1 VPEDEDSFSGLKDY
15 LYFRAVS
22 QLSFYA
28 EIFWRYFLK
37 LDQSLTM
44 QLNEKTSEFILSLQT
59 SMNINTFVKLSL
71 GNYKGKE
78 ENLKNI
84 YVKRIAIKGEEKLSF
99 TYRYKTRDIVKNY
112 PPEEGIRIIHDFL
125 SQEFYVATLFTT
137 AFNQSFENL
146 HNRKFIIRKNAPTIL
161 TVPSADHDRAKN
173 RLISTNEKP
182 YLTELKIT
190 DETGKVL
197 PNSQDKYKQINH
209 YIEILSTLIK
219 EIPARETLTVVD
231 MGSGKGYL
239 TFALYDYLT
248 NVVKL
253 NSQVTGVEFR
263 PELVELCNKIAKNT
277 RFNNLSFEQGSI
289 ENYKNAD
296 TNILIALHACDTATD
311 EAIYNGITSQA
322 DLIVVAPC
330 CHKQIRRQME
340 AGKASNDLEFLTKYG
355 IFLERQAEMVTDGIR
370 ALILEYFGYKTKVF
384 EFISD
389 AHTPKNVMIVG
400 LRNPTIQQN
409 DRQILQK
416 IKDAKA
422 YFGIE
427 YHHLENMMGIF

>member
-1 VPEDEDSFSGLKDY
+1 MNYSDKS
-15 LYFRAVS
+15 
-22 QLSFYA
+22 
-28 EIFWRYFLK
+28 
-37 LDQSLTM
+37 
-44 QLNEKTSEFILSLQT
+44 NEFILSMQT
-59 SMNINTFVKLSL
+59 SLDDNTFVKLSL

-84 YVKRIAIKGEEKLSF
+84 YIKRIAIKGEEKLSF

-112 PPEEGIRIIHDFL
+112 SPAEGIGKILDFL
-125 SQEFYVATLFTT
+125 NQEFYVSTLFTT
-137 AFNQSFENL
+137 AFDLSFENL
-146 HNRKFIIRKNAPTIL
+146 HSKKIIIRKNAPTIT
-161 TVPSADHDRAKN
+161 TVPSADHDRSKN
-173 RLISTNEKP
+173 RLISANEKP
-182 YLTELKIT
+182 YLTALKIT

-219 EIPARETLTVVD
+219 EIPARDTVKVVD

-248 NVVKL
+248 NVLKL
-253 NSQVTGVEFR
+253 TSEVTGVEFR
-263 PELVELCNKIAKNT
+263 PELVDLCNKIAKT
-277 RFNNLSFEQGSI
+277 SGFSKLSFEPGTI
-289 ENYKNAD
+289 ENYDNSGA
-296 TNILIALHACDTATD
+296 NILIALHACDTATD
-311 EAIYNGITSQA
+311 DAIYKGITAQA

-340 AGKASNDLEFLTKYG
+340 AGKASNELDFLTKYG

-384 EFISD
+384 QFISD

-400 LRNPTIQQN
+400 IKSQGINLK
-409 DRQILQK
+409 DEQILQK
-416 IKDAKA
+416 IKDSKA

-427 YHHLENMMGIF
+427 YHHLEKMMGLL

>member
-1 VPEDEDSFSGLKDY
+1 MNYSDKS
-15 LYFRAVS
+15 
-22 QLSFYA
+22 
-28 EIFWRYFLK
+28 
-37 LDQSLTM
+37 
-44 QLNEKTSEFILSLQT
+44 NEFILSMQT
-59 SMNINTFVKLSL
+59 SLDDNTFVKLSL

-84 YVKRIAIKGEEKLSF
+84 YIKRIAIKGEEKLSF

-112 PPEEGIRIIHDFL
+112 SPAEGIGKILDFL
-125 SQEFYVATLFTT
+125 NQEFYVSTLFTT
-137 AFNQSFENL
+137 AFDLSFENL
-146 HNRKFIIRKNAPTIL
+146 HSKKIIIRKNAPTIT
-161 TVPSADHDRAKN
+161 TVPSADHDRSKN
-173 RLISTNEKP
+173 RLISANEKP
-182 YLTELKIT
+182 YLTALKIT

-219 EIPARETLTVVD
+219 EIPARETVKVVD

-248 NVVKL
+248 NVLKL
-253 NSQVTGVEFR
+253 NSEVTGVEFR
-263 PELVELCNKIAKNT
+263 PELVDLCNKIAKT
-277 RFNNLSFEQGSI
+277 SGFSKLSFEPGTI
-289 ENYKNAD
+289 ENYDNSGA
-296 TNILIALHACDTATD
+296 NILIALHACDTATD
-311 EAIYNGITSQA
+311 DAIYKGITAQA

-340 AGKASNDLEFLTKYG
+340 AGKASNELDFLTKYG

-370 ALILEYFGYKTKVF
+370 ALILEYYGYKTKVF
-384 EFISD
+384 QFISD

-400 LRNPTIQQN
+400 IKSQGIHLK
-409 DRQILQK
+409 DEQILQK
-416 IKDAKA
+416 IKESKA

-427 YHHLENMMGIF
+427 YHHLEKMMGIL